1 MSNWFEESPTRS
13 VILHTI
19 LVAGT
24 VWAVF
29 TFVFDENKVS
39 VFRAQAE
46 NEKATAGQYKA
57 KTEVLE
63 VEISRLRDENKKYQD
78 WLTATP
84 NSIPY
89 FETKLKALT
98 EENSNLQQKLATPA
112 STPSGNATTTPEF
125 TNLPY
130 VGTKTLSLGEA
141 YVDPKTNV
149 TIGIGKISPSFTAT
163 GSVTLPGQDQK
174 NFETIKSGDNWIFPL
189 GKKQYQLTVLKVDW
203 FSNKSEVMVKEI
215 EDQK

>member
-1 MSNWFEESPTRS
+1 MSNWFENSPTRS

-19 LVAGT
+19 LVAGS

-29 TFVFDENKVS
+29 AFVFDENKVS

-98 EENSNLQQKLATPA
+98 EENSNLQQKLATPGV
-112 STPSGNATTTPEF
+112 TPSGNATTAPEIKNF
-125 TNLPY
+125 PY

-141 YVDPKTNV
+141 FVDPKTNV
-149 TIGIGKISPSFTAT
+149 TIGIGRISPNFTAN
-163 GSVTLPGQDQK
+163 GSVTLPGQEQK
-174 NFETIKSGDNWIFPL
+174 DFEAIKSGDNWKFPY
-189 GKKQYQLTVLKVDW
+189 GEKQYQLTVLKVDW
-203 FSNKSEVMVKEI
+203 FSNKSEVMVKEV

>member
-63 VEISRLRDENKKYQD
+63 VEIARLRDENKKYQD

-84 NSIPY
+84 NSLPY
-89 FETKLKALT
+89 FETKMKALT
-98 EENSNLQQKLATPA
+98 EENTKLQQELAT
-112 STPSGNATTTPEF
+112 SGSKPSENATTAPEL

-141 YVDPKTNV
+141 YVDPKTNA
-149 TIGIGKISPSFTAT
+149 TIGIGRITSNFTAT
-163 GSVTLPGQDQK
+163 GSVTLPGQNQK
-174 NFETIKSGDNWIFPL
+174 DFENIKSGDNWIFPS

-203 FSNKSEVMVKEI
+203 YSNKSEVMVKEI
-215 EDQK
+215 EDLK